1 MQNLLHSPHMMR
13 RLVASM
19 PNDAASEILRVLEK
33 NLREDPKFLIAG
45 LGVTDPKGVFGTT
58 LGLAEKFG
66 YKGVL
71 ETPTS
76 ENAMTGVGVG
86 LAISGF
92 RPLMVHQRLDFFLLA
107 MDQLVN
113 SAAKWHFMFGGQNS
127 VPLTIRLI
135 TGRGWGQGPTHS
147 QNLHSWFAHIPG
159 LKVVMPSFAS
169 EVGALLQA
177 SIDDPNP
184 VIFIEDRWIHNQP
197 VETSDV
203 RLNQPI
209 RLGEARVCNSGQDIT
224 VVASGYMSIEALKA
238 INYVRSKGISAELID
253 LRTIKPLDMRT
264 ILSSVQKTKNL
275 VVVDSSNEI
284 ASFGKEIIANTLM
297 ATDTQLLNKPKLVS
311 LPDIPE
317 PTSHSVIG
325 KYRVSALKIAQ
336 SIFHTLSIPTPE
348 DLVEQLTPL
357 KEDIPDS
364 NFTGPF

>member
-1 MQNLLHSPHMMR
+1 MR
-13 RLVASM
+13 TNS
-19 PNDAASEILRVLEK
+19 ASEILRVLDR

-58 LGLAEKFG
+58 LGLAEKYG
-66 YKGVL
+66 QKRVL

-92 RPLMVHQRLDFFLLA
+92 HPLMVHQRLDFFLLA

-127 VPLTIRLI
+127 VPMTIRLI

-169 EVGALLQA
+169 EVAALLQA

-184 VIFIEDRWIHNQP
+184 VIFIEDRWIHNQQ
-197 VETSDV
+197 VEIGDS
-203 RLNQPI
+203 RLDKPI
-209 RLGEARVCNSGQDIT
+209 QLGRANVCNTGQDIT
-224 VVASGYMSIEALKA
+224 VISSGYMSIEALKA
-238 INYVRSKGISAELID
+238 VNYVESKGISAELID
-253 LRTIKPLDMRT
+253 LRTIKPLDMGT
-264 ILSSVQKTKNL
+264 IFASVQKTKNL

-284 ASFGKEIIANTLM
+284 ASFGKEIIANTQM
-297 ATDTQLLNKPKLVS
+297 AAGIQLLSKPRLVC

-317 PTSHSVIG
+317 PTSHAVIG
-325 KYRVSALKIAQ
+325 Q
-336 SIFHTLSIPTPE
+336 
-348 DLVEQLTPL
+348 
-357 KEDIPDS
+357 
-364 NFTGPF
+364 

>member
-1 MQNLLHSPHMMR
+1 VMPMQTNG
-13 RLVASM
+13 
-19 PNDAASEILRVLEK
+19 ASEILRVLDR
-33 NLREDPKFLIAG
+33 NLRDNPNFLVAG

-58 LGLAEKFG
+58 LGLVEKYG
-66 YKGVL
+66 QKRVL

-92 RPLMVHQRLDFFLLA
+92 RPLMVHQRLDFFILA

-169 EVGALLQA
+169 EVASLLQA

-184 VIFIEDRWIHNQP
+184 VIFIEDRWIHNQK
-197 VETSDV
+197 VETDDY
-203 RLNQPI
+203 RLDQPLQ
-209 RLGEARVCNSGQDIT
+209 LGKANICHEGNEIT
-224 VVASGYMSIEALKA
+224 IVSSGYMSIEALKA
-238 INYVRSKGISAELID
+238 VSYLEQKGISAELID
-253 LRTIKPLDMRT
+253 LRTIKPLDMKS
-264 ILSSVQKTKNL
+264 IISSVEKTKNII
-275 VVVDSSNEI
+275 VVDASHEI
-284 ASFGKEIIANTLM
+284 SSFGKEIIANVAMANMVTL
-297 ATDTQLLNKPKLVS
+297 ANKPQLIS
-311 LPDIPE
+311 LPDVPE
-317 PTSHSVIG
+317 PTSYGVIG
-325 KYRVSALKIAQ
+325 QYRVSAQKIARAA
-336 SIFHTLSIPTPE
+336 FETLSIPVPN
-348 DLVEQLTPL
+348 DLVVLLTPQ

-364 NFTGPF
+364 SFTGPF